1 MRLLPLSDYKG
12 YRFHCL
18 RMR

>member
-1 MRLLPLSDYKG
+1 MRLLPLNDYKG